1 MTATR
6 DHAREQDHHWVTN
19 SEHSTSEGR
28 ISYQSCACGR
38 WRVLRHHPL
47 TTVLAAAR

>member
-1 MTATR
+1 MSATP
-6 DHAREQDHHWVTN
+6 DHEHQWQTN

-28 ISYQSCACGR
+28 ISYQSCPCGR
-38 WRVLRHHPL
+38 WRVLRHHDL